1 MTDRY
6 AVQRIME
13 IIAFV
18 MSELRQHRPLTQI
31 DVDELHRRGYT
42 ESEISAALSWIME
55 RTSQSDAKARR
66 STPSKTTSFRVLHD
80 LEHDLLTPE
89 AWGMLLSYRDLGFLS
104 NDDLEQ
110 ILERAVVMGAEGG
123 VDAMDVS
130 NIIAV
135 YLMNQQQSPI
145 AGSKSLLD
153 GSETIN

>member
-18 MSELRQHRPLTQI
+18 MSELRQHRPLHQI

-55 RTSQSDAKARR
+55 RNASDASGRKG
-66 STPSKTTSFRVLHD
+66 TPSTTSFRVLHD
-80 LEHDLLTPE
+80 IETDLVAPE

-110 ILERAVVMGAEGG
+110 ILERAVVMGADGG
-123 VDAMDVS
+123 VDATDVA

-135 YLMNQQQSPI
+135 YLMKEQQSPLS
-145 AGSKSLLD
+145 GSKSLLD